1 MSYHEVIFPEFFQAS
16 LAAIPVLLLG
26 SFLNEKFIERTQF
39 VKCTKR
45 IYKAIIIFSIAAMT
59 LSLINLL
66 PIAGLQTSTPWKI
79 FSFVFNF
86 LFFFICAC
94 GVGALGFL
102 RIEEAP
108 TDEVD
113 HEGTTELEP
122 EAKQGE
128 KKALGNA
135 TKRSVATPEDAQQ
148 QEPDTPEEDARKPQK
163 EPSPTGSQNRGEP
176 GTTGGAEERINS
188 KEGTEG
194 SRKPHPRK
202 ARKTGPLK
210 RILRASKYLSRQ
222 LVQRISNSR

>member
-1 MSYHEVIFPEFFQAS
+1 MSYHEVIYPEFFQAS
-16 LAAIPVLLLG
+16 LGAIPALLIA
-26 SFLNEKFIERTQF
+26 SFLNEKF
-39 VKCTKR
+39 TKLAR
-45 IYKAIIIFSIAAMT
+45 NTKFGRRFHKLSVNFSIVAII

-66 PIAGLQTSTPWKI
+66 PFEGIQETPELKFVSIGLNLLA
-79 FSFVFNF
+79 V
-86 LFFFICAC
+86 FICLISV
-94 GVGALGFL
+94 GVLGL
-102 RIEEAP
+102 LHLEE
-108 TDEVD
+108 
-113 HEGTTELEP
+113 EP
-122 EAKQGE
+122 EQNEDKSKQLNDS
-128 KKALGNA
+128 ANH
-135 TKRSVATPEDAQQ
+135 SVGSSEDAQQ
-148 QEPDTPEEDARKPQK
+148 QAIDTPEEDGRKPQK